1 MKINKMSE
9 YKNEYLEIET
19 PPEISNAIMTGIERG
34 KKKMTRNNNS
44 RSKVLKVCA
53 SMVLATSILT
63 GAINVSPTFAEILK
77 NIPIIG
83 EIVKVLQFTDGEA
96 EGGIITDGTDI
107 SGIEIVEE
115 ETFEEIVIEF
125 SNDGENQDTV
135 GAYKVTQAEYP
146 STITFEIGGA
156 RRFTAME
163 DFKKLNDSQYV
174 KDIYPLITL
183 DDSMIR
189 FVVVFNTAVN
199 CEITELKS
207 PASLV
212 MRISEKELSDQ
223 QDMYIVRTES
233 MQNGETFGIQEEEF
247 AREYDTRILKDD
259 NGWFIIELNTYD
271 SKEAAEAFIAEYSV
285 SSDKK
290 LIVEKRSEKETPK
303 HYPSVLN

>member
-1 MKINKMSE
+1 MKANKMSE

-34 KKKMTRNNNS
+34 KKEMTQNNNS

-63 GAINVSPTFAEILK
+63 GAINVSPTFAETLK

-107 SGIEIVEE
+107 SGIDIVEE

-125 SNDGENQDTV
+125 SNDGDNQNNV
-135 GAYKVTQAEYP
+135 GAYKVVQAEYP

-183 DDSMIR
+183 DDSMMR
-189 FVVVFNTAVN
+189 FVVVFNTAVE
-199 CEITELKS
+199 CEITETKS

-212 MRISEKELSDQ
+212 MHISEKEATAQ
-223 QDMYIVRTES
+223 QEMYFVRTES
-233 MQNGETFGIQEEEF
+233 IPRGETFGILEEEF
-247 AREYDTRILKDD
+247 AREYDTRVLKDD
-259 NGWFIIELNTYD
+259 NEWFIIELNSFD
-271 SKEAAEAFIAEYSV
+271 SKEAAEAFIAEYSK
-285 SSDKK
+285 SGDKK
-290 LIVEKRSEKETPK
+290 LIIEKRLENEIPN
-303 HYPSVLN
+303 HYPSDSN

>member
-1 MKINKMSE
+1 MKTNKMSE

-34 KKKMTRNNNS
+34 KKEMTKNNNS
-44 RSKVLKVCA
+44 RSKFLKVCA

-63 GAINVSPTFAEILK
+63 GAINVSPTFAETLK

-107 SGIEIVEE
+107 SGIDIVEE

-125 SNDGENQDTV
+125 SNDGDNQNNV
-135 GAYKVTQAEYP
+135 GAYKVVQAEYP

-163 DFKKLNDSQYV
+163 DFKKLNESQYV

-183 DDSMIR
+183 DDSMMR
-189 FVVVFNTAVN
+189 FVVVFNTPVN
-199 CEITELKS
+199 CEITEMES

-212 MRISEKELSDQ
+212 MHISEKELSEQ
-223 QDMYIVRTES
+223 QEMYFVRTES
-233 MQNGETFGIQEEEF
+233 IPRGETFGILEEEF
-247 AREYDTRILKDD
+247 KREYDTRVLKDE
-259 NGWFIIELNTYD
+259 NEWFIIELNSFD
-271 SKEAAEAFIAEYSV
+271 SKEAAEAFVMEFSV

-290 LIVEKRSEKETPK
+290 LIVEKRLENEIPK
-303 HYPSVLN
+303 HYPSESN